1 MATGIAGVIA
11 TGKSGAKI
19 DPAVV
24 TETEA
29 APRRE
34 PRHLLQ
40 KNGNGPV
47 MNQASSIKRSIVF
60 FLVPNFS
67 MIAFATAIEPL
78 RIANRMLGYEAYHW
92 RLTSTDGQPVTASN
106 GVVCA
111 VNASLEDER
120 RYLQREQRPS
130 MVFVCSG
137 VYVEEFRNKSVFAW
151 LREEY
156 NRGVAVG
163 GLCTGAHILAAAGL
177 LSGKRCAIHWENLP
191 GFAEAFPKAEVY
203 ADLFEFDS
211 NIYTCAGGTASLD
224 MMLKL
229 IGDDFDANLVNK
241 ICEQALTDRVR
252 SPQDRQR
259 LPLRARLGIQNSKVL
274 TIIEMMEA
282 NLSEPQALINV
293 AHTIGLSRR
302 QVERLFRQEMGR
314 SPARYYLEIRLD
326 RARHLLLQSSMPVVE
341 VAVACGFVSA
351 SHFSKC
357 YRELYGRSPQQER
370 ADRKMLIAA

>member
-1 MATGIAGVIA
+1 MLQATTV
-11 TGKSGAKI
+11 
-19 DPAVV
+19 
-24 TETEA
+24 
-29 APRRE
+29 
-34 PRHLLQ
+34 
-40 KNGNGPV
+40 
-47 MNQASSIKRSIVF
+47 KRSIVF

-78 RIANRMLGYEAYHW
+78 RIANRMLGYEAYRW
-92 RLTSTDGQPVTASN
+92 RLTSTDGKPVTASN
-106 GVVCA
+106 GVECA

-120 RYLQREQRPS
+120 RYLQTRDKPS
-130 MVFVCSG
+130 MVLVCSG
-137 VYVEEFRNKSVFAW
+137 VFVEDFKHRSTFAW

-191 GFAEAFPKAEVY
+191 GFAEAFPKADVY
-203 ADLFEFDS
+203 ADLFEIDS
-211 NIYTCAGGTASLD
+211 NLYTCAGGTAALD

-229 IGDDFDANLVNK
+229 IGDDFDDKLVNR

-252 SPQDRQR
+252 NPQDRQR
-259 LPLRARLGIQNSKVL
+259 LPLRARLGVHNSKVL

-282 NLSEPQALINV
+282 NLTEPQALVRV
-293 AHTIGLSRR
+293 ADSIGLSRR

-326 RARHLLLQSSMPVVE
+326 RARHLLLQSNLPIVE
-341 VAVACGFVSA
+341 VAVACGFISA

-370 ADRKMLIAA
+370 AVRRMSNAVDERREPA